1 MAENNNEKV
10 LSVNGFRTMAAWL
23 ADKINTIFANI
34 KADYNANIKADY
46 NANIKKQTICSADE
60 YLEMYNAGTLQDD
73 MLYLVFNED
82 KETEQ

>member
-23 ADKINTIFANI
+23 ADKINTIF
-34 KADYNANIKADY
+34 ANIKADY